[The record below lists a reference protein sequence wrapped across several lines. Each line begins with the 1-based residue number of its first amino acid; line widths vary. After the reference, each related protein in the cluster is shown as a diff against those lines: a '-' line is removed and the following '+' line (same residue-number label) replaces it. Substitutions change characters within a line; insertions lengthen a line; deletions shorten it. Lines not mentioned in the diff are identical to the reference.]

1 MTRLRIDLVSDIA
14 CPWCA
19 IGYARL
25 QQALQ
30 SLHGAIEVDLHWRAF
45 ELNPDPA
52 LVPEPILPALC
63 RKYGVPEAQMQQ
75 SQQMLMQLAAG
86 LGLNFSGM
94 EQRLT
99 CNTFDAH
106 RLLKWAA
113 ATYPA
118 ASAQTLSA
126 QSVSAQTALKLA
138 LFEAYFG
145 RAEQI
150 SEHDVLL
157 RCVEAAGLDTD
168 AAAQVLKSTQF
179 ADEVRAEE
187 AAYQQA
193 GISSVPAFVI
203 NQRYLISGAQ
213 EPAQLAQTLKQIAA
227 EAAGA

>member
-63 RKYGVPEAQMQQ
+63 RKYGVPAAQMQQ

-113 ATYPA
+113 AAYPA
-118 ASAQTLSA
+118 TAA

-145 RAEQI
+145 RAEQV

-157 RCVEAAGLDTD
+157 RCVAAAGLDAD
-168 AAAQVLKSTQF
+168 AAAQVLLSTQF
-179 ADEVRAEE
+179 ADDVRAEE

-203 NQRYLISGAQ
+203 NQRYLSSGAQ
-213 EPAQLAQTLKQIAA
+213 EPAQLAETLQQIAA
-227 EAAGA
+227 EAEQA